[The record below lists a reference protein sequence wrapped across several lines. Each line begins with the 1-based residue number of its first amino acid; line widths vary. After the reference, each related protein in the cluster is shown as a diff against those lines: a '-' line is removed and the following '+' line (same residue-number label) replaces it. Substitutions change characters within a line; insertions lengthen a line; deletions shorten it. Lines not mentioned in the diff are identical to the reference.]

1 MECIKLVYISFVL
14 FIFIYLLCFFKKEN
28 YKEIEPKILIIIIS
42 TEKKLKR
49 FQYEKKVW
57 EKYYKKNN
65 NIKCIFTECYENFTL
80 KENCKESYIPGI
92 YQKSI
97 QTLSRYNNYD
107 YYIRTN
113 LSSFFIFSHL
123 IPYLKKHYSIEQPVF
138 GGYCFDWGISG
149 TGIIMNKSARNI
161 LVKEGFKKEYFDNLY
176 IPDDVLISKILLNN
190 NVQKIC
196 LYTLYGWNFDI
207 SELENINK
215 IKESKVPIIRLRLDN
230 KKNEYEFIT
239 NILLNNFYL

>member
-1 MECIKLVYISFVL
+1 MECIVYIIFVL
-14 FIFIYLLCFFKKEN
+14 FIFIYLLCSLKKEN

-49 FQYEKKVW
+49 FQYEKKIW
-57 EKYYKKNN
+57 EKYYKKYK
-65 NIKCIFTECYENFTL
+65 NIKCIFTECYEDFTS

-161 LVKEGFKKEYFDNLY
+161 LVKEGFKKEYFNNLN
-176 IPDDVLISKILLNN
+176 IPDDVLISKILLINY
-190 NVQKIC
+190 VQKIC
-196 LYTLYGWNFDI
+196 PNTLYTWNFNI
-207 SELENINK
+207 SELENINI
-215 IKESKVPIIRLRLDN
+215 IKEFKIPCIRLRLDN
-230 KKNEYEFIT
+230 QEYKYKYVT
-239 NILLNNFYL
+239 NLLLNNFYL